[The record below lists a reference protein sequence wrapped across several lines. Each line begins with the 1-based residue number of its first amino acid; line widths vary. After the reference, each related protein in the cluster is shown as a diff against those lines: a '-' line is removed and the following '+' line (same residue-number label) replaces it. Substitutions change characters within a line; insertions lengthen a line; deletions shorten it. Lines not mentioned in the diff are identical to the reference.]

1 MKAVNYRSY
10 NKGKLRGFFDLEI
23 PLENNQH
30 IVIKGF
36 KIMEGINGIF
46 ASLPSQL
53 KDGEYYDTIFCT
65 KYVRQ
70 ELSKIAQDLA
80 DGVDQD
86 LNYDQSGT
94 FDPETSKS
102 NDDEEI
108 PF

>member
-80 DGVDQD
+80 DGINQD
-86 LNYDQSGT
+86 I
-94 FDPETSKS
+94 PETNKS
-102 NDDEEI
+102 DDDEEI